1 MKILEV
7 ITDLGSGGAERFVVD
22 LSNEL
27 AKTNEVTLMT
37 LMDDKVNPEHRN
49 FNRYALSCNVVYHN
63 LGLPNGLKLS
73 SQLKVL
79 KAINALNPD
88 IVHIHMD
95 GTLNHSAL
103 AIIVLSWKFHVYFTI
118 HSDIHNGYDKGVV
131 RMLCSTYGHW
141 GRFNS
146 ICLSEKNYEDFKAFY
161 GKSTSVRCIVNGRAP
176 MIPTDL
182 YEETCREMKGYRS
195 SNKSKLFLHVARC
208 SLVKNQHLLVDTFN
222 QLIEEGQDIDLVI
235 IGNGYDTD
243 NGLELQHKANKRIHF
258 IGTRKNIADYML
270 NADVFC
276 LSSDYEGMPI
286 SLLEASLA
294 GVPAVSTPVC
304 GAVDLIKDGVNGFLS
319 KSHSIEDYKD
329 ALKKAIEGFD
339 SIKAN
344 AMSMKD
350 KSPYTIAE
358 CAKKYLDYFNDSHYG
373 L

>member
-27 AKTNEVTLMT
+27 ARTHDVTLMT

-49 FNRYALSCNVVYHN
+49 FNRYALSRNVVYFN

-79 KAINALNPD
+79 KAIYAFDPD

-103 AIIVLSWKFHVYFTI
+103 ATIILSWKYNVYFTI

-131 RMLCSTYGHW
+131 RMLCSIYGRW
-141 GRFNS
+141 GLFKS
-146 ICLSEKNYEDFKAFY
+146 ICLSEKNYEDYKAFY
-161 GKSTSVRCIVNGRAP
+161 GESSAVRCIVNGRAP
-176 MIPTDL
+176 MIPTNL
-182 YEETCREMKGYRS
+182 YEEVCREMKGYRS
-195 SNKSKLFLHVARC
+195 SHKSKLFLHVARY
-208 SLVKNQHLLVDTFN
+208 SLVKNQHLLIDAFN
-222 QLIEEGQDIDLVI
+222 QLIDEGQNIDLVI
-235 IGNGYDTD
+235 IGHGYDTD
-243 NGLELQHKANKRIHF
+243 KGLELQHKANKRIHF
-258 IGTRKNIADYML
+258 IGTKKNIADYML
-270 NADVFC
+270 NTDVFC

-319 KSHSIEDYKD
+319 KSHSIEDYKV
-329 ALKKAIEGFD
+329 ALKKAIED
-339 SIKAN
+339 YDIIKAN
-344 AMSMKD
+344 AMAMKD
-350 KSPYTIAE
+350 SSPYTIAE
-358 CAKKYLDYFNDSHYG
+358 CARKYLEYFNISQKQ
-373 L
+373 

>member
-27 AKTNEVTLMT
+27 ARTHDVTLMT

-49 FNRYALSCNVVYHN
+49 FNRYALSRNVVYFN

-79 KAINALNPD
+79 KAIYAFNPD

-103 AIIVLSWKFHVYFTI
+103 ATIILSWKYNVYFTI

-141 GRFNS
+141 GRFKS
-146 ICLSEKNYEDFKAFY
+146 ICLSEKNYKDFKSFY
-161 GKSTSVRCIVNGRAP
+161 GESSAVRCIVNGRAP

-182 YEETCREMKGYRS
+182 YEEARREMKRYRS
-195 SNKSKLFLHVARC
+195 SNTSKLFLHVARC
-208 SLVKNQHLLVDTFN
+208 SLVKNQHLLVDAFN
-222 QLIEEGQDIDLVI
+222 QLIEEGQNIDLVI
-235 IGNGYDTD
+235 IGHGYDTD

-319 KSHSIEDYKD
+319 KSHSIEDYKV
-329 ALKKAIEGFD
+329 ALKKAIED
-339 SIKAN
+339 YDRIKAN
-344 AMSMKD
+344 AMAMKD
-350 KSPYTIAE
+350 SSPYTIAE
-358 CAKKYLDYFNDSHYG
+358 CARKYLEYFS
-373 L
+373 LTQKK